1 MHPIRNAHFF
11 FLAIAKNV
19 YGIGAMPVSY
29 FFMLMQLFQ
38 LGTRGNKKP
47 ETLSFVFAIEGGN
60 SIRGKLNYSHVGYLK
75 NDAFIQKKPSVFHN

>member
-19 YGIGAMPVSY
+19 YGIGAMPRFIFLYAHATVSIRDE
-29 FFMLMQLFQ
+29 
-38 LGTRGNKKP
+38 RGKKP

-60 SIRGKLNYSHVGYLK
+60 SIRGKLNYSHVGY
-75 NDAFIQKKPSVFHN
+75 